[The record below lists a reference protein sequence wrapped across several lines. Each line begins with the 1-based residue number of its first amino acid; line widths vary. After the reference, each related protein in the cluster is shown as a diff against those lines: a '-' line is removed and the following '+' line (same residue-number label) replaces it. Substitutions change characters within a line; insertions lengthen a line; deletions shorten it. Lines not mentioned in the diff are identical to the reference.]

1 MKKNYFPIFIDLSD
15 KNIVVIGGGTIAG
28 RRAATLCEFAEH
40 VCVIAPEISDQVE
53 KLVSDGK
60 VLWIKDCYQS
70 SYVENADLVVAATDV
85 PEVNHKVKEDCMRLE
100 KEKNRKIFVSVAD
113 DRSLCDFYFP
123 GIVKT
128 EDAVIGISSGGSPKH
143 TKELRQKLE
152 EILKKESQ

>member
-15 KNIVVIGGGTIAG
+15 KKIVVIGGGTIAG

-100 KEKNRKIFVSVAD
+100 K
-113 DRSLCDFYFP
+113 
-123 GIVKT
+123 
-128 EDAVIGISSGGSPKH
+128 
-143 TKELRQKLE
+143 
-152 EILKKESQ
+152 

>member
-28 RRAATLCEFAEH
+28 RRAATLCDFAEH

-85 PEVNHKVKEDCMRLE
+85 QEVNHKVKEDCMRLE

-113 DRSLCDFYFP
+113 DRNLCDFYFP

-152 EILKKESQ
+152 EVLKKENQ